1 MNPANSSLNSLQ
13 QSLTRLHTD
22 LAGTPRIDEPSK
34 QLLREVLLDIERV
47 LKDQTP
53 AAHGPR
59 SRLEEL
65 AVRFEVGH
73 PTLSAGIRELVGLLG
88 GAGL

>member
-1 MNPANSSLNSLQ
+1 VNTANSSPNSLQ

-22 LAGTPRIDEPSK
+22 LAATPRLDESSK
-34 QLLREVLLDIERV
+34 QSLREALQDIERV
-47 LKDQTP
+47 LQDQTP
-53 AAHGPR
+53 AAQGPR

-65 AVRFEVGH
+65 AVRFDVGH
-73 PTLSAGIRELVGLLG
+73 PTLSAGIRELVDLLS